1 MENKSIKNVLV
12 MYAKILIGCI
22 IYSASFRFFIYPND
36 VVLGGVVGAAT
47 IINYLTDLPVGIM
60 TIVINIP
67 LFILLSLIHI

>member
-47 IINYLTDLPVGIM
+47 IINYLT
-60 TIVINIP
+60 
-67 LFILLSLIHI
+67 